1 MTTQDK
7 SILQCL
13 LYVRRH
19 IGQKLTHK
27 QIKDTFGSVQIKLA
41 FSHLYNMGYL
51 EKVDSGLYL
60 VKSSCDTNLDELLI
74 KVKRYDASRKKKIE
88 LV

>member
-1 MTTQDK
+1 MTTKDK
-7 SILQCL
+7 HILQCL
-13 LYVRRH
+13 LYIRRH
-19 IGQKLTHK
+19 IGQKVTHK
-27 QIKDTFGSVQIKLA
+27 QIKDTFGTVQIKMT

-60 VKSSCDTNLDELLI
+60 VKNSCDTNLEELLV
-74 KVKRYDASRKKKIE
+74 KVKMYESSRVKKRE